1 MPDLRSSVRQGRLK
15 CRGKAIFSRMADST
29 RFAIV
34 SLVCSLNVTPDFDEI
49 ERSSGI
55 FASARP
61 LAFTDR
67 AHVFPSGAL
76 LVRVNCE
83 TQTGCHFAGDI
94 GSIS

>member
-49 ERSSGI
+49 ERSSGSVLEI
-55 FASARP
+55 RTTESPKPVDLDSLNR
-61 LAFTDR
+61 
-67 AHVFPSGAL
+67 G
-76 LVRVNCE
+76 
-83 TQTGCHFAGDI
+83 I
-94 GSIS
+94 